1 MCEECDINVGHEV
14 AHAVEADGFLV
25 EVSEVVGAARAI
37 GRWTK
42 TSMAKNASAALHVH
56 KTG

>member
-1 MCEECDINVGHEV
+1 MCEECDIKVGQEV
-14 AHAVEADGFLV
+14 AHALETDGFLA